1 VTIALI
7 NFVTLQHA
15 RKEDAAVLRNRRD
28 GRLNLLQC
36 GTKSH
41 RERAFLHV
49 ISTPVVSP
57 TRSSFGARQ
66 TESDIA
72 PSPLRRARICSW
84 LRRRCTRRTL
94 ETPDQKRGEIFMEAD
109 AESIE
114 AAHASIRA
122 LIVEKLKYLV
132 PMTIIFMVGYI
143 GLTVLAAFAKSI
155 MGIKVTGAFNV
166 GYLLI
171 AINYLLS
178 WVLAIVY
185 VRIANN
191 VFDPLAAKAAVDIT
205 GAGALR

>member
-1 VTIALI
+1 
-7 NFVTLQHA
+7 
-15 RKEDAAVLRNRRD
+15 
-28 GRLNLLQC
+28 
-36 GTKSH
+36 
-41 RERAFLHV
+41 
-49 ISTPVVSP
+49 
-57 TRSSFGARQ
+57 
-66 TESDIA
+66 
-72 PSPLRRARICSW
+72 
-84 LRRRCTRRTL
+84 
-94 ETPDQKRGEIFMEAD
+94 MEAD

-155 MGIKVTGAFNV
+155 MGIKVIGAFNV

>member
-1 VTIALI
+1 MAG
-7 NFVTLQHA
+7 NA
-15 RKEDAAVLRNRRD
+15 K
-28 GRLNLLQC
+28 
-36 GTKSH
+36 
-41 RERAFLHV
+41 
-49 ISTPVVSP
+49 
-57 TRSSFGARQ
+57 
-66 TESDIA
+66 
-72 PSPLRRARICSW
+72 
-84 LRRRCTRRTL
+84 
-94 ETPDQKRGEIFMEAD
+94 
-109 AESIE
+109 SIE

-122 LIVEKLKYLV
+122 LIAEKLKYLV

-143 GLTVLAAFAKSI
+143 GLTVLAAFGKGI

-205 GAGALR
+205 GAGVLR